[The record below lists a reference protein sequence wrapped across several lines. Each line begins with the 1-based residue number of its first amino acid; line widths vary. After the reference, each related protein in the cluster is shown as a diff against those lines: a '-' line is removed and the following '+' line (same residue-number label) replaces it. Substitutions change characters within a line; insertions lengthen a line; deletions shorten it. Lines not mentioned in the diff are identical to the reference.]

1 MLTRTVIAWSTAIGF
16 GALKWVLKGLY
27 KGRRSGQRMQVKS
40 TEQKHPAGERVTELC
55 VLKWLTWGDDVKQ
68 HEGPNLEGVFKTSR
82 MPL

>member
-1 MLTRTVIAWSTAIGF
+1 MLTRTVIAWLTVIGF

-40 TEQKHPAGERVTELC
+40 TEQKHSAGERVTELC